1 MFRQS
6 RPACGGRKGAGL
18 LAAPPRCEPAS
29 RTKFRLRAR
38 AALAFIK
45 CFVAGGKAP
54 PSPAAAGCCRKLSGF
69 LPGSFS
75 FPVPCA
81 LVWGD
86 TPQART
92 KFETAHVVLALI
104 KYYRHSPPFRWKT
117 VILLRGQGKHEIDA
131 FTARRTFRMQHGIC
145 FHTPYPYLRG
155 CINGFLIWG
164 RCAPQAPNSAGSPP
178 LMVNSPRLKGEP

>member
-54 PSPAAAGCCRKLSGF
+54 PSPAAAGCCREFSGF
-69 LPGSFS
+69 LPDPFS

-81 LVWGD
+81 LVWGVS
-86 TPQART
+86 PQART

-104 KYYRHSPPFRWKT
+104 KYFRHSPPIVRDYPHARSVFLRDRDFPAPLHVSKT
-117 VILLRGQGKHEIDA
+117 AVYREG
-131 FTARRTFRMQHGIC
+131 

-164 RCAPQAPNSAGSPP
+164 RCAPQAPDSAGSPP
-178 LMVNSPRLKGEP
+178 LMAGFT